1 MRDAPTSFG
10 LLSYSIRS
18 TSRSIRVAVD
28 VPAPAGLRTLR
39 LRLRLPKGERIV
51 GARSGSAEI
60 RVLGETVDLPT
71 RPRRIELEVRIA
83 R

>member
-28 VPAPAGLRTLR
+28 VPARAGLRTLR
-39 LRLRLPKGERIV
+39 LRLRLPKGERKV
-51 GARSGSAEI
+51 GARSGSARI